1 VYSLNVPVPTR
12 VAALASDIARE
23 IPAAR
28 ARARGEHTLNI
39 KRLSN
44 GSGPQ
49 YNRLETQAR
58 EVIAGQ
64 PPFEVRIDGIE
75 YFPNAIIGTTPVLYL
90 SVESPELVALHQ
102 RLAEVFAP
110 IEGIEGDGYTPHVT
124 ISRGGP
130 QEAVERLTERE
141 IEPIEWVVDELIFW
155 DATRSQPVSSVS
167 LPA

>member
-1 VYSLNVPVPTR
+1 V
-12 VAALASDIARE
+12 
-23 IPAAR
+23 
-28 ARARGEHTLNI
+28 
-39 KRLSN
+39 
-44 GSGPQ
+44 
-49 YNRLETQAR
+49 
-58 EVIAGQ
+58 
-64 PPFEVRIDGIE
+64 FE
-75 YFPNAIIGTTPVLYL
+75 
-90 SVESPELVALHQ
+90 
-102 RLAEVFAP
+102 P